1 MNISPLLYAAFKEL
15 QDASKGALTGTKIES
30 ISGIINK
37 YAIYSAVAQMA
48 SLTGGIGS
56 VVAFLTQTG
65 LVWTTYVKINKE
77 LGISMSE
84 NTMKFVGSAVL
95 TNLIA
100 NAGIY
105 LVAMVTAWLIGMIPV
120 LNFAAIAVEVVIAY
134 VLIYASA
141 LIYLK
146 LLTEVMR
153 AKGSYELEES
163 EDTED
168 LIKNIVKDTDIK
180 GVVKE
185 GRNAFKEAK
194 DSGELERIKN
204 APECYNCGKKITG
217 TENFCSSCGA
227 KLK

>member
-15 QDASKGALTGTKIES
+15 QDVSKEAFVGTKIEN
-30 ISGIINK
+30 IAGIINK

-48 SLTGGIGS
+48 SLVSGIGA
-56 VVAFLTQTG
+56 VVALVTQTG

-77 LGISMSE
+77 LGISMSD
-84 NTMKFVGSAVL
+84 NIMKFIGSAVL

-105 LVAMVTAWLIGMIPV
+105 IVAMVTAWLIGMIPV

-146 LLTEVMR
+146 LLTEVMK
-153 AKGSYELEES
+153 AKGSFEMEES
-163 EDTED
+163 EDTKD
-168 LIKNIVKDTDIK
+168 LIKKVVKETDIK
-180 GVVKE
+180 GVIKE
-185 GRNAFKEAK
+185 GRDAFKEAK
-194 DSGELERIKN
+194 DNGELERIKN
-204 APECYNCGKKITG
+204 NPECYNCGKNITE

>member
-48 SLTGGIGS
+48 SLAGGIGS
-56 VVAFLTQTG
+56 VVALLTQTG
-65 LVWTTYVKINKE
+65 LIWTTYVKINKE
-77 LGISMSE
+77 LGVSMSE
-84 NTMKFVGSAVL
+84 NTMKFIGSAVL

-163 EDTED
+163 DDTED
-168 LIKNIVKDTDIK
+168 LIKKIVKDTDIK

-204 APECYNCGKKITG
+204 APECYNCGKNITG
-217 TENFCSSCGA
+217 TENYCSSCGA

>member
-48 SLTGGIGS
+48 SLAGGIGS
-56 VVAFLTQTG
+56 VVALLTQTG
-65 LVWTTYVKINKE
+65 LIWTTYVKINKE
-77 LGISMSE
+77 LGVSMSE
-84 NTMKFVGSAVL
+84 NTMKFIGSAVL

-163 EDTED
+163 DDTED
-168 LIKNIVKDTDIK
+168 LIKKIVKDTDIK

-204 APECYNCGKKITG
+204 DPECYNCGKKITG

>member
-65 LVWTTYVKINKE
+65 LIWTTYVKINKE
-77 LGISMSE
+77 LGVSMSE
-84 NTMKFVGSAVL
+84 NTMKIVGSAVL

-105 LVAMVTAWLIGMIPV
+105 LVATAWLIGMIPV

-163 EDTED
+163 EDTKD
-168 LIKNIVKDTDIK
+168 LIKKIVKDTDIK

-185 GRNAFKEAK
+185 GRDAFKEAK

-204 APECYNCGKKITG
+204 DPECYNCGKKITG

>member
-48 SLTGGIGS
+48 SLAGGIGS

-105 LVAMVTAWLIGMIPV
+105 LVAVVTAWLIGMIPV

-168 LIKNIVKDTDIK
+168 LIKKIVKDTDIK

>member
-1 MNISPLLYAAFKEL
+1 
-15 QDASKGALTGTKIES
+15 
-30 ISGIINK
+30 
-37 YAIYSAVAQMA
+37 MA

-65 LVWTTYVKINKE
+65 LIWTTYVKINKE
-77 LGISMSE
+77 LGVSMSE
-84 NTMKFVGSAVL
+84 NTMKFIGSAVL

-163 EDTED
+163 EDTKD
-168 LIKNIVKDTDIK
+168 LIKKIVKDTDIK

-185 GRNAFKEAK
+185 GRDAFKEAK

-204 APECYNCGKKITG
+204 DPECYNCGKKITG

>member
-48 SLTGGIGS
+48 SLAGGIGS
-56 VVAFLTQTG
+56 VVALLTQTG
-65 LVWTTYVKINKE
+65 LIWTTYVKINKE
-77 LGISMSE
+77 LGVSMSE
-84 NTMKFVGSAVL
+84 NTMKFIGSAVL

-163 EDTED
+163 EDTKD
-168 LIKNIVKDTDIK
+168 LIKKIVKDTDIK

-185 GRNAFKEAK
+185 GRDAFKEAK

-204 APECYNCGKKITG
+204 DPECYNCGKKITG

>member
-77 LGISMSE
+77 LGVSMSE
-84 NTMKFVGSAVL
+84 NTMKFIGLAVL

-163 EDTED
+163 EDTKD
-168 LIKNIVKDTDIK
+168 LIKKIVKDTDIK

-204 APECYNCGKKITG
+204 DPECYNCGKKITG
-217 TENFCSSCGA
+217 TENFCSLCGA

>member
-48 SLTGGIGS
+48 SLAGGIGS
-56 VVAFLTQTG
+56 VVALLTQTG
-65 LVWTTYVKINKE
+65 LIWTTYVKINKE
-77 LGISMSE
+77 LGVSMSE
-84 NTMKFVGSAVL
+84 NTMKFIGSAVL

-168 LIKNIVKDTDIK
+168 LIKKIVKDTDIK

-204 APECYNCGKKITG
+204 DPECYNCGKKITG

>member
-1 MNISPLLYAAFKEL
+1 MNISPLLYAALLEL
-15 QDASKGALTGTKIES
+15 KDVSKGALSGTKIEN
-30 ISGIINK
+30 IAGIINK

-48 SLTGGIGS
+48 SLTGGLGS
-56 VVAFLTQTG
+56 VVALVTQTG

-77 LGISMSE
+77 LGISMSD
-84 NTMKFVGSAVL
+84 NTMKFIGSAVL

-100 NAGIY
+100 NAGMY
-105 LVAMVTAWLIGMIPV
+105 LVAMATAWLIGMIPV

-134 VLIYASA
+134 VLIYATA

-153 AKGSYELEES
+153 AKGSYEMEES
-163 EDTED
+163 EDTKD
-168 LIKNIVKDTDIK
+168 LIKKIVKETDIK

-185 GRNAFKEAK
+185 GRDAFKEAK
-194 DSGELERIKN
+194 DSGELERVKN
-204 APECYNCGKKITG
+204 APKCHICGKEITG
-217 TENFCSSCGA
+217 TDNYCASCGA

>member
-48 SLTGGIGS
+48 SLAGGIGS

-163 EDTED
+163 EDTKD
-168 LIKNIVKDTDIK
+168 LIKKIVKDTDIK

-204 APECYNCGKKITG
+204 DPECYNCGKKITG

>member
-1 MNISPLLYAAFKEL
+1 MQAKACSCAKEGL
-15 QDASKGALTGTKIES
+15 
-30 ISGIINK
+30 K

-48 SLTGGIGS
+48 SLTGGLGT
-56 VVAFLTQTG
+56 VVALVTQTG

-77 LGISMSE
+77 LGISMSD
-84 NTMKFVGSAVL
+84 NTMKFIGSAVL

-100 NAGIY
+100 NAGMY
-105 LVAMVTAWLIGMIPV
+105 LVAMATAWLIGMIPV

-134 VLIYASA
+134 VLIYATA

-153 AKGSYELEES
+153 AKGSYEMEES
-163 EDTED
+163 EDTKD
-168 LIKNIVKDTDIK
+168 LIKKIVKETDIK

-185 GRNAFKEAK
+185 GRDAFKEAK

>member
-37 YAIYSAVAQMA
+37 YAIYSAIAQMA
-48 SLTGGIGS
+48 SLAVGIGS
-56 VVAFLTQTG
+56 VVALLTQTG

-77 LGISMSE
+77 LGVSMSE
-84 NTMKFVGSAVL
+84 NTMKFIGSAVL

-105 LVAMVTAWLIGMIPV
+105 LVVMVTAWLVGMIPV

-153 AKGSYELEES
+153 ANGSYDLEES

-168 LIKNIVKDTDIK
+168 LIKKIVKDTDVK

-194 DSGELERIKN
+194 DSGELERVKN
-204 APECYNCGKKITG
+204 NPECHVCGKKITG
-217 TENFCSSCGA
+217 TENFCSSCGT

>member
-65 LVWTTYVKINKE
+65 LIWTTYVKINKE
-77 LGISMSE
+77 LGVSMSE

-163 EDTED
+163 EDTKD
-168 LIKNIVKDTDIK
+168 LIKKIVKDTDIK

-185 GRNAFKEAK
+185 GRDAFKEAK

-204 APECYNCGKKITG
+204 DPECYNCGKKITG

>member
-48 SLTGGIGS
+48 SLAGGIGS

-168 LIKNIVKDTDIK
+168 LIKKIVKDTDIK